1 VLYPVLVVLTCS
13 ALKETHWI
21 RIKEITGAENVDLKK
36 INLNGIVT
44 LDITHTAKEL
54 MEIYQ

>member
-1 VLYPVLVVLTCS
+1 VLVVLTCS
-13 ALKETHWI
+13 ALKETHWL

-54 MEIYQ
+54 MEIYE